1 MNTTKLNT
9 LFNGQTTDEAVKEK
23 NRTLAG
29 TQQLTQLASKLAQ
42 QIMEN
47 AEADMELHGQSIIE
61 SKTSTRALDSLV
73 HTWINIDGVLTD
85 EDIAFLRASDDATV
99 TSMQKSQQSK
109 RSRMKKVLETADTV
123 ENYMSLLTAAC
134 AEHVIR
140 KAFNKTKTIGTS
152 RRGGNAI
159 TYTDEELQDLMLDQE
174 RVRRE
179 IRNVQSKISIYK
191 RKNADQD
198 EELRIADPHW
208 QALQT
213 AYAQLKDIRTNL
225 DGHQRLSAVKVTKQ
239 LEHILEEL
247 QDIDKLKVTEARE
260 ALKAIEALIKGESV
274 EDNEED
280 ENNEEAN

>member
-1 MNTTKLNT
+1 MSTTKLNS
-9 LFNGQTTDEAVKEK
+9 LFNETTTDVATKEK

-29 TQQLTQLASKLAQ
+29 TQQLTQLASRLAQ
-42 QIMEN
+42 QVMAN
-47 AEADMELHGQSIIE
+47 AEADLEIYGQSIIE

-73 HTWINIDGVLTD
+73 STWINHEGVVTD
-85 EDIAFLRASDDATV
+85 EDIEFLRASDDATV

-109 RSRMKKVLETADTV
+109 RSRMKKVLETTDTV

-140 KAFNKTKTIGTS
+140 KAFNKTKSIGTS
-152 RRGGNAI
+152 RLGGNAV
-159 TYTDEELQDLMLDQE
+159 TYTEEELQELMLDQE

-198 EELRIADPHW
+198 QELWVADPHW

-213 AYAQLKDIRTNL
+213 AYAQLKEIRTNL
-225 DGHQRLSAVKVTKQ
+225 DGHQRLSAVKVSKQ
-239 LEHILEEL
+239 LEHILNEL
-247 QDIDKLKVTEARE
+247 PEIDKLKLNEAKQ
-260 ALKAIEALIKGESV
+260 ALKSIEALIKGEPA
-274 EDNEED
+274 EED
-280 ENNEEAN
+280 ENNEETN

>member
-1 MNTTKLNT
+1 MSTTKLNS
-9 LFNGQTTDEAVKEK
+9 LFNETTTDVATKEK

-29 TQQLTQLASKLAQ
+29 TQQLTQLASRLAQ
-42 QIMEN
+42 QIMAS
-47 AEADMELHGQSIIE
+47 AESDLEIYGQSIIE

-73 HTWINIDGVLTD
+73 SSWISKEGVVTD
-85 EDIAFLRASDDATV
+85 EDIEFLRASDDATV

-134 AEHVIR
+134 AEHIIR
-140 KAFNKTKTIGTS
+140 KAFNKTKSIGTS
-152 RRGGNAI
+152 RRGGNAV
-159 TYTDEELQDLMLDQE
+159 TYTEEELQELMLDQE

-225 DGHQRLSAVKVTKQ
+225 DGHQRLSAVKVSKQ
-239 LEHILEEL
+239 LEHILNEL
-247 QDIDKLKVTEARE
+247 PEIDKLKLNEAKQ
-260 ALKAIEALIKGESV
+260 ALKSIEALIKGEPA
-274 EDNEED
+274 EED
-280 ENNEEAN
+280 ENNEETN